1 VVHSGYLRY
10 PAEWLVWR
18 IGLALKW
25 VSKEVK
31 LINIIVSGDLQEQL
45 QCLKLCE
52 YLCVSVCVCMWIFVC
67 VCVRTCIYSI
77 DMKLFR
83 DSTRDI
89 DGAELRL
96 LGRMLFCNFDGRHFC
111 RRHVMMVF
119 SSCLV
124 LILLSCY
131 CEEETLHCSIRFIFT
146 LNLIYNLHKLCI
158 FYPKRYSVLNDSY
171 FKEFMYWFAAVV
183 FMPLVIIV
191 INSAL
196 FTVNCFG
203 AAFWECCRQFVNG
216 FLN

>member
-1 VVHSGYLRY
+1 MSWQRSETDKHNC
-10 PAEWLVWR
+10 VWWFTR
-18 IGLALKW
+18 AAP
-25 VSKEVK
+25 VPET
-31 LINIIVSGDLQEQL
+31 
-45 QCLKLCE
+45 
-52 YLCVSVCVCMWIFVC
+52 MWIFVC
-67 VCVRTCIYSI
+67 VCVLTCTYSI

-146 LNLIYNLHKLCI
+146 LNLIYNLHKLSI
-158 FYPKRYSVLNDSY
+158 IYPKRYSVLNDSY

-183 FMPLVIIV
+183 FMPLVVIV

-203 AAFWECCRQFVNG
+203 AAF
-216 FLN
+216 